1 MLTCTDQDQT
11 MHPGEQSPDDIL
23 IYQLGAAVLLCWH
36 ELPLPVQ
43 GQILTQAED
52 MIGIPHVP
60 EIREKI
66 TKLALSRAPRT

>member
-1 MLTCTDQDQT
+1 MDA
-11 MHPGEQSPDDIL
+11 GEPLPDDVI
-23 IYQLGAAVLLCWH
+23 IHQLGAAVLLCWH
-36 ELPLPVQ
+36 KLPLPVR

-66 TKLALSRAPRT
+66 TRLALRRAPRT